1 MKYLKCGGVAL
12 LSNAAVGGF
21 CALKQEEKLETFKTV
36 FGFTAGFSSFPAI
49 IATGIDKLV
58 NQNISSNKYFQ
69 YGATAL
75 EAGLMSIGVSSC
87 LFALDSGKYLE
98 TFKEKAQ
105 NLVNLDTSEDSIATK
120 IFFIGAMIQGMAF
133 KYFLEDEKVADEL
146 QPEIDSDHSSHI
158 KPFFP
163 NMDGHLS
170 NMYSDL

>member
-1 MKYLKCGGVAL
+1 MKYLKCAGVAL
-12 LSNAAVGGF
+12 ASNAAAAGLM
-21 CALKQEEKLETFKTV
+21 AIKLDNSPFIDGLIVTSL
-36 FGFTAGFSSFPAI
+36 FSTLPAI

-87 LFALDSGKYLE
+87 LVDLDSGKYLE
-98 TFKEKAQ
+98 TFKELAQ
-105 NLVNLDTSEDSIATK
+105 NLVELKTSKDSIETK
-120 IFFIGAMIQGMAF
+120 VFVLGAMIQGIGF
-133 KYFLEDEKVADEL
+133 KSFLEVEVEADDAH
-146 QPEIDSDHSSHI
+146 PEITGHI

-163 NMDGHLS
+163 NMDDHLS